1 MSYFLDDL
9 TVIDAATFL
18 AGPGA
23 ATILA
28 DFGANVI
35 KIEPPEGDG
44 YRGLVGRYPVPYHWQ
59 LTSRNKRSLA
69 LDLSKDEGQKVMHRL
84 LAQADVMTTN
94 FMPEQLQRYRLNYD
108 VVHALN
114 PQLIFA
120 HITGYGDTGPDA
132 NRRAF
137 DVTGWWARSGMM
149 ELIRD
154 PQQVPLLPAPGMGD
168 HSTATALFGAIMSG
182 LYRRERTGEGCHVST
197 SLAANGVWANG
208 MAIQG
213 VIAGQDMSDRRQ
225 KGSWPAPLGACYRCA
240 DERFIV
246 LAIVNVAREYPR
258 LCAALGH
265 EEWLQ
270 DERFATIAAAMQHR
284 EVFYAQVCA
293 AFASMPFEVI
303 AKRLEESGVTYAEAQ
318 TMRAVIEDEQL
329 RANGIIVETTA
340 AAAAAETENDYPL
353 TVGSPIQIKGE
364 AKRPPSRAPDVGA
377 DSLAV
382 LRSMDFDDAYIA
394 QLVRDGVVITQ

>member
-28 DFGANVI
+28 DYGANVI

-44 YRGLVGRYPVPYHWQ
+44 YRTLVGRYPVPYHWH

-69 LDLSKDEGQKVMHRL
+69 LDLSKDEGQKVIHQL
-84 LAQADVMTTN
+84 LAKADVMTTN
-94 FMPEQLQRYRLNYD
+94 FMPEQLKRYRLNYEE
-108 VVHALN
+108 VQAIN

-120 HITGYGDTGPDA
+120 HITGYGDSGPDT

-149 ELIRD
+149 EFIRD
-154 PQQVPLLPAPGMGD
+154 PEQVPLLPAPGMGD
-168 HSTATALFGAIMSG
+168 HSTATALFAAIMSG
-182 LYRRERTGEGCHVST
+182 LYRRERTGEGSHVST
-197 SLAANGVWANG
+197 SLAATGVWANG

-213 VIAGQDMSDRRQ
+213 VIAGQDAGERRQ
-225 KGSWPAPLGACYRCA
+225 RGSWPAPLGDCYRCA
-240 DERFIV
+240 DGRFIV
-246 LAIVNVAREYPR
+246 LAIVNVDREYPL
-258 LCAALGH
+258 LCEALGH
-265 EEWLQ
+265 KDWLS
-270 DERFATIAAAMQHR
+270 DERFATIYDAMKHR
-284 EVFYAQVCA
+284 DIFYAQVCD
-293 AFASMPFEVI
+293 AFASRPYEEI
-303 AKRLEESGVTYAEAQ
+303 AEQLETLGVTYAEAQ
-318 TMRAVIEDEQL
+318 SMGDVIVDEQL
-329 RANGIIVETTA
+329 RANGIIVETG
-340 AAAAAETENDYPL
+340 EPDSDYPL

-364 AKRPPSRAPDVGA
+364 PKRPPSRAPDVGA
-377 DSLAV
+377 DSVAV
-382 LRSMDFDDAYIA
+382 LRGMDFDEHYIA

>member
-28 DFGANVI
+28 DFGADVI

>member
-28 DFGANVI
+28 DYGANVI
-35 KIEPPEGDG
+35 KIEPPAGDG

-69 LDLSKDEGQKVMHRL
+69 LDLSKDEGQKVIHRL

-94 FMPEQLQRYRLNYD
+94 FMPNQLKRYRLDYD
-108 VVHALN
+108 TVKAVN
-114 PQLIFA
+114 SKLIFA
-120 HITGYGDTGPDA
+120 HITGYGDQGSDA

-154 PQQVPLLPAPGMGD
+154 PEQVPILPAPGMGD

-213 VIAGQDMSDRRQ
+213 VIAGQNLGARRQ
-225 KGSWPAPLGACYRCA
+225 KGSWPAPLGDCYRCA
-240 DERFIV
+240 DGRYIV
-246 LAIVNVAREYPR
+246 LAIVNVTREYPL
-258 LCAALGH
+258 LCEALGH
-265 EEWLQ
+265 KDWLV
-270 DERFATIAAAMQHR
+270 DKRFATIADAMQHR
-284 EVFYAQVCA
+284 ELFYQQVCE
-293 AFASMPFEVI
+293 AFAAMPFEVI
-303 AKRLEESGVTYAEAQ
+303 AKQLEALGVTYAEAQ
-318 TMRAVIEDEQL
+318 TMSAVIEDEQL
-329 RANGIIVETTA
+329 RANGIIVA
-340 AAAAAETENDYPL
+340 TEDEGEDYPL

-364 AKRPPSRAPDVGA
+364 DKRPPSRAPEIGA

-382 LRSMDFDDAYIA
+382 LRAMDFDEAYIA

>member
-382 LRSMDFDDAYIA
+382 LRSMDFEDAYIA

>member
-28 DFGANVI
+28 DYGANVI

-44 YRGLVGRYPVPYHWQ
+44 YRTLVGRYPVPYHWH

-69 LDLSKDEGQKVMHRL
+69 LDLSKDEGQKVIHQL
-84 LAQADVMTTN
+84 LAKADVMTTN
-94 FMPEQLQRYRLNYD
+94 FMPEQLKRYRLNYEE
-108 VVHALN
+108 VQAIN

-120 HITGYGDTGPDA
+120 HITGYGDSGPDA

-149 ELIRD
+149 EFIRD
-154 PQQVPLLPAPGMGD
+154 PEQVPLLPAPGMGD
-168 HSTATALFGAIMSG
+168 HSTATALFAAIMSG
-182 LYRRERTGEGCHVST
+182 LYRRERTGEGSHVST
-197 SLAANGVWANG
+197 SLAATGVWANG

-213 VIAGQDMSDRRQ
+213 VIAGQDAGERRQ
-225 KGSWPAPLGACYRCA
+225 RGSWPAPLGDCYRCA
-240 DERFIV
+240 DGRFIV
-246 LAIVNVAREYPR
+246 LAIVNVDREYPL
-258 LCAALGH
+258 LCEALGH
-265 EEWLQ
+265 KDWLS
-270 DERFATIAAAMQHR
+270 DERFATIYDAMKHR
-284 EVFYAQVCA
+284 DIFYAQVCD
-293 AFASMPFEVI
+293 AFASRPYGEI
-303 AKRLEESGVTYAEAQ
+303 AEQLETLGVTYAEAQ
-318 TMRAVIEDEQL
+318 SMGDVIVDEQL
-329 RANGIIVETTA
+329 RANGIIVETG
-340 AAAAAETENDYPL
+340 EPDSDYPL

-364 AKRPPSRAPDVGA
+364 PKRPPSRAPDVGA
-377 DSLAV
+377 DSVAV
-382 LRSMDFDDAYIA
+382 LRGMDFDEHYIA

>member
-28 DFGANVI
+28 DYGANVI

-44 YRGLVGRYPVPYHWQ
+44 YRTLVGRYPVPYHWH

-69 LDLSKDEGQKVMHRL
+69 LDLSKDEGQKVIHQL
-84 LAQADVMTTN
+84 LAKADVMTTN
-94 FMPEQLQRYRLNYD
+94 FMPEQLKRYRLNYEE
-108 VVHALN
+108 VQAIN

-120 HITGYGDTGPDA
+120 HITGYGDSGPDA

-149 ELIRD
+149 EFIRD
-154 PQQVPLLPAPGMGD
+154 PEQVPLLPAPGMGD
-168 HSTATALFGAIMSG
+168 HSTATALFAAIMSG
-182 LYRRERTGEGCHVST
+182 LYRRERTGEGSHVST
-197 SLAANGVWANG
+197 SLAATGVWANG

-213 VIAGQDMSDRRQ
+213 VIAGQDAGERRQ
-225 KGSWPAPLGACYRCA
+225 RGSWPAPLGDCYRCG
-240 DERFIV
+240 DGRFIV
-246 LAIVNVAREYPR
+246 LAIVNVDREYPL
-258 LCAALGH
+258 LCEALGH
-265 EEWLQ
+265 KDWLS
-270 DERFATIAAAMQHR
+270 DERFATIYDAMKHR
-284 EVFYAQVCA
+284 DIFYAQVCD
-293 AFASMPFEVI
+293 AFASRPYGEI
-303 AKRLEESGVTYAEAQ
+303 AEQLETLGVTYAEAQ
-318 TMRAVIEDEQL
+318 SMGDVIVDEQL
-329 RANGIIVETTA
+329 RANGIIVETG
-340 AAAAAETENDYPL
+340 EPDSDYPL

-364 AKRPPSRAPDVGA
+364 PKRPPSRAPDVGA
-377 DSLAV
+377 DSVAV
-382 LRSMDFDDAYIA
+382 LRGMDFDEHYIA

>member
-44 YRGLVGRYPVPYHWQ
+44 YRGLVGRYPVPYHWH

-69 LDLSKDEGQKVMHRL
+69 LDLSNDEGQKVMHRL

-120 HITGYGDTGPDA
+120 HITGYGDPGPDA

>member
-28 DFGANVI
+28 DYGANVI

-44 YRGLVGRYPVPYHWQ
+44 YRTLVGRYPVPYHWH

-69 LDLSKDEGQKVMHRL
+69 LDLSKDEGQKVIHQL
-84 LAQADVMTTN
+84 LAKADVMTTN
-94 FMPEQLQRYRLNYD
+94 FMPEQLKRYRLNYEE
-108 VVHALN
+108 VQAIN

-120 HITGYGDTGPDA
+120 HITGYGDSGPDA

-149 ELIRD
+149 EFIRD
-154 PQQVPLLPAPGMGD
+154 PEQVPLLPAPGMGD
-168 HSTATALFGAIMSG
+168 HSTATALFAAIMSG
-182 LYRRERTGEGCHVST
+182 LYRRERTGEGSHVST
-197 SLAANGVWANG
+197 SLAATGVWANG

-213 VIAGQDMSDRRQ
+213 VIAGQDAGERRQ
-225 KGSWPAPLGACYRCA
+225 RGSWPAPLGDCYRCA
-240 DERFIV
+240 DGRFIV
-246 LAIVNVAREYPR
+246 LAIVNGDREYPL
-258 LCAALGH
+258 LCEALGH
-265 EEWLQ
+265 KDWLS
-270 DERFATIAAAMQHR
+270 DERFATIYDAMKHR
-284 EVFYAQVCA
+284 DIFYAQVCD
-293 AFASMPFEVI
+293 AFASRPYKEI
-303 AKRLEESGVTYAEAQ
+303 AEQLETLGVTYAEAQ
-318 TMRAVIEDEQL
+318 SMGDVIVDEQL
-329 RANGIIVETTA
+329 RANGIIVETG
-340 AAAAAETENDYPL
+340 EPDSDYPL

-364 AKRPPSRAPDVGA
+364 PKRPPSRAPDVGA
-377 DSLAV
+377 DSVDV
-382 LRSMDFDDAYIA
+382 LRGMDFDEHYIA

>member
-1 MSYFLDDL
+1 MSYFLEDL

-28 DFGANVI
+28 DYGADVI
-35 KIEPPEGDG
+35 KVEPPEGDG

-69 LDLSKDEGQKVMHRL
+69 LDLGKDEGQRVLHRL

-94 FMPEQLQRYRLNYD
+94 FLPDQLRRYKLDYE
-108 VVHALN
+108 VVKAVN
-114 PQLIFA
+114 PKLIYG
-120 HITGYGDTGPDA
+120 HITGYGDAGPDSD
-132 NRRAF
+132 RRAF

-154 PQQVPLLPAPGMGD
+154 PDQVPLLPAPGMGD

-213 VIAGQDMSDRRQ
+213 VIAGQDLGSRRQ
-225 KGSWPAPLGACYRCA
+225 KGTWPAPLGDCYRCA
-240 DERFIV
+240 DDRYIV
-246 LAIVNVAREYPR
+246 LAIVNVAREYPL
-258 LCAALGH
+258 LCEALNH
-265 EEWLQ
+265 KDWLQ
-270 DERFATIAAAMQHR
+270 DERFADIARAMQHR
-284 EVFYAQVCA
+284 ELFYRMVCE
-293 AFASMPFEVI
+293 AFAAQPYAEI
-303 AKRLEESGVTYAEAQ
+303 AARLEHLGVTFAEAQ
-318 TMRAVIEDEQL
+318 TMADVIEDEQL
-329 RANGIIVETTA
+329 RANGIIVATGE
-340 AAAAAETENDYPL
+340 EGSDYPL

-364 AKRPPSRAPDVGA
+364 AKRPPSRAPQVGA

-382 LRSMDFDDAYIA
+382 LRAMDFDDAYIA
-394 QLVRDGVVITQ
+394 QLVRDGVVITDE

>member
-340 AAAAAETENDYPL
+340 AAAAAETEKDYPL

>member
-120 HITGYGDTGPDA
+120 HITGYGDPGPDA

>member
-1 MSYFLDDL
+1 MSYFLEDL

-28 DFGANVI
+28 DYGAQVI

-44 YRGLVGRYPVPYHWQ
+44 YRSLVGRYPVPYHWQ

-69 LDLSKDEGQKVMHRL
+69 LDLAKDEGQKVLHRL

-94 FMPEQLQRYRLNYD
+94 FLPDQIQRYKLDYAA
-108 VVHALN
+108 VKAVN
-114 PQLIFA
+114 PKLIYG
-120 HITGYGDTGPDA
+120 HITGYGDAGADA

-154 PQQVPLLPAPGMGD
+154 PGQVPLLPAPGMGD
-168 HSTATALFGAIMSG
+168 HSTATALFAAIMSG

-213 VIAGQDMSDRRQ
+213 VIAGQDLGSRRQ
-225 KGSWPAPLGACYRCA
+225 QGSWPAPLGDCYRCA
-240 DERFIV
+240 DGRYIV
-246 LAIVNVAREYPR
+246 LAIVNVAREYPL
-258 LCAALGH
+258 LCEALGH
-265 EEWLQ
+265 KDWLQ
-270 DERFATIAAAMQHR
+270 DERFCDITQAMQHR
-284 EVFYAQVCA
+284 DLFYRMMCE
-293 AFASMPFEVI
+293 AFESQAYDDI
-303 AKRLEESGVTYAEAQ
+303 AGRLEHLGVTFAEAQ
-318 TMRAVIEDEQL
+318 TMADVIADEQL
-329 RANGIIVETTA
+329 RANGIIVETG
-340 AAAAAETENDYPL
+340 EDGGDYPL
-353 TVGSPIQIKGE
+353 TVGSPIQIKDE
-364 AKRPPSRAPDVGA
+364 PKRPPKRAPEVGA

-394 QLVRDGVVITQ
+394 QLVRDGVVITSD

>member
-28 DFGANVI
+28 DYGANVI

-69 LDLSKDEGQKVMHRL
+69 VDLSKDEGQKVVHQL
-84 LAQADVMTTN
+84 LAKADVMTTN
-94 FMPEQLQRYRLNYD
+94 FMPEQLKRYRLNYEE
-108 VVHALN
+108 VQAVN
-114 PQLIFA
+114 PKLIFA
-120 HITGYGDTGPDA
+120 HITGYGDVGPDA

-149 ELIRD
+149 EFIRD
-154 PQQVPLLPAPGMGD
+154 PGQVPMLPAPGMGD
-168 HSTATALFGAIMSG
+168 HSTATALFAAIMSG

-213 VIAGQDMSDRRQ
+213 VIAGQDMGERRQ
-225 KGSWPAPLGACYRCA
+225 KGSWPAPLGDCYQCA
-240 DERFIV
+240 DGRYIV
-246 LAIVNVAREYPR
+246 LAIVNVNREYPL
-258 LCAALGH
+258 LCEALGH
-265 EEWLQ
+265 KHWLS
-270 DERFATIAAAMQHR
+270 DARFATIADAMQHR
-284 EVFYAQVCA
+284 DDFYAQVCD
-293 AFASMPFEVI
+293 AFASMPFDVVAE
-303 AKRLEESGVTYAEAQ
+303 RLETLGVTYAEAQ
-318 TMRAVIEDEQL
+318 TMKDVIADEQL
-329 RANGIIVETTA
+329 RANGIIVET
-340 AAAAAETENDYPL
+340 EEPGSDYPL

-364 AKRPPSRAPDVGA
+364 PKRPPSRAPDVGA

-382 LRSMDFDDAYIA
+382 LRAMDFDDQYIT